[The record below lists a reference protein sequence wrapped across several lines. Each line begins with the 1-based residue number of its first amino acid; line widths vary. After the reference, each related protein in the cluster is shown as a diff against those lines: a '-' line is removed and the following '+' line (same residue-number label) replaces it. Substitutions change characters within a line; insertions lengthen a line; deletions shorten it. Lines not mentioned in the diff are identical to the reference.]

1 MQAETACT
9 TDRLVNDTRPPE
21 VLLEEARGLEAAGQ
35 LEAATAAYLQVL
47 RVDSG
52 NYSAL
57 CELGALALSTGHRAA
72 AQTAYQRA
80 VQLQPHNPAGRVN
93 LGNLYYQEGE
103 LQRAQEQYEAALQ
116 SDSEYVLA
124 HQGLACTLE
133 QLGELQGAKRH
144 WQRGFVGHAVAPQR
158 YRGSGAPI
166 RVLLL
171 VSTRLG
177 NVATAQF
184 LDDRTFAV
192 TAIYADAFNA
202 QEPLPAHDVIFNA
215 IGDADLCGATLQQL
229 QVLLDRTDSR
239 IINPPSRVI
248 VTDRL
253 QNARRLGRI
262 EGVIAP
268 DIRRFGSAASAE
280 SVHDLRFPVL
290 MRAPGFHMGK
300 HFTRVERA
308 ADLPMALAALPAG
321 ELLAIEFLDARGVD
335 GMTRKYRVM
344 FIDGVLFP
352 LHLAVAK
359 DWKVH
364 YFSAAMADSAV
375 LRAEEQRFLEDMP
388 AALGARAMR
397 ALAQVCRELDLDYAG
412 IDFGLAPEGS
422 ILLFEANATM
432 AILPP
437 GPDTIWDYRRQP
449 IDAAL
454 QAARRLVLTRAA
466 NT

>member
-1 MQAETACT
+1 
-9 TDRLVNDTRPPE
+9 VNDTRSPE
-21 VLLEEARGLEAAGQ
+21 VLLEVARGLEAAGQ
-35 LEAATAAYLQVL
+35 LEGAKAAYLQVL
-47 RVDSG
+47 RVDSR

-57 CELGALALSTGHRAA
+57 CELAALALSTGHRAA
-72 AQTAYQRA
+72 AETAYQRA
-80 VQLQPHNPAGRVN
+80 VQLQPHNPAARVN
-93 LGNLYYQEGE
+93 LGNLYYQDAE
-103 LQRAQEQYEAALQ
+103 LQRAREQYEAALQ

-133 QLGELQGAKRH
+133 QLGELQGAQHH
-144 WQRGFVGHAVAPQR
+144 WHRGFVGHAVAPQP
-158 YRGSGAPI
+158 YRGSEAPI

-177 NVATAQF
+177 NVATTQF
-184 LDDRTFAV
+184 LDNRTFAV

-202 QEPLPAHDVIFNA
+202 QEPLPAQDVIFNA

-239 IINPPSRVI
+239 IINPPARVI

-253 QNARRLGRI
+253 QNAQRLGRI

-268 DIRRFGSAASAE
+268 DIRRFGSAASAASMHE
-280 SVHDLRFPVL
+280 LRFPVL
-290 MRAPGFHMGK
+290 LRAPGFHMGK
-300 HFTRVERA
+300 HFSRVERA
-308 ADLPMALAALPAG
+308 ADLPSALAALPAG

-344 FIDGVLFP
+344 FIDGELFP
-352 LHLAVAK
+352 LHLAVSK

-364 YFSAAMADSAV
+364 YFSAAMAESAA
-375 LRAEEQRFLEDMP
+375 LREEEQRFLEDLP
-388 AALGARAMR
+388 AVVGERAMR
-397 ALAQVCRELDLDYAG
+397 ALTQVCRELDLDYAG
-412 IDFGLAPEGS
+412 IDFGLAPDGS

-437 GPDTIWDYRRQP
+437 GPDSIWDYRRQP
-449 IDAAL
+449 IGAAL

-466 NT
+466 RI